1 MPQFRLRFA
10 REYTLAILSGVLL
23 GFAYPPYGIVGG
35 FFAFVGLVPLFFAI
49 QRTTRFRETLRIAWV
64 GMFVFG
70 LVATY
75 WVGGWNG
82 EGNVDGFLMLGGV
95 LLMLVHPFFLVV
107 PFLLFD
113 VTRRRFGVRWAFG
126 LLPVFYA
133 GFEYFHSF
141 GDLSFPWLSLYNTQ
155 TYNTALIQFI
165 ALTGPYALTML
176 LVTINILCYYLVSGT
191 RRPKQVGL
199 VGACL
204 VALIGIPFLYGTH
217 VLNEP
222 EPRGKA
228 LTMTVLQPN
237 INPWAK
243 WQADENRV
251 MDTNYIATK
260 RAIADAHSNTELIIW
275 PETAIPFAITSPT
288 ETYHLDQFYKFL
300 DSIHLPI
307 LTGFPDM
314 EFYLPGQ
321 PVPDDA
327 KPTHSEGVTYRSWN
341 SAMLNYRDDHGRHIE
356 RYHKQV
362 LVPLGEH
369 VPFIDQFPIFGK
381 IFSWTV
387 GMGSWNRGTGYDL
400 LRLPMAQAGWKH
412 SNDTAVLSTLICYE
426 SIYPSFVRHFV
437 DGGAEALVIITNDGW
452 YGKSPGPFQHDQ
464 FAVLRAVE
472 NRRWIARSAN
482 TGISSFIDDKGRFV
496 AQSPL
501 FEQTSLTQRVPLL
514 DEKTIYTSYGDF
526 IAIPACWL
534 TAALAL
540 YYFVTWIIER
550 RKQKRLRTLTTRAIS
565 PIG

>member
-1 MPQFRLRFA
+1 MQKPRLRFS
-10 REYTLAILSGVLL
+10 REYTLAILSGALL
-23 GFAYPPYGIVGG
+23 GFAFPPYGIVSG
-35 FFAFVGLVPLFFAI
+35 FFAFFGLVPLLLAL
-49 QRTTRFRETLRIAWV
+49 QKTTRFRDALRIAWV

-82 EGNVDGFLMLGGV
+82 EGDVDGFLMFGGV

-107 PFLLFD
+107 PILLFD
-113 VTRRRFGVRWAFG
+113 ITRRRFGLTWALIG
-126 LLPVFYA
+126 LPIFYA

-155 TYNTALIQFI
+155 TYNTAFIQFI
-165 ALTGPYALTML
+165 ELTGPYALTML
-176 LVTINILCYYLVSGT
+176 LVAVNILLFLLVIHKRG
-191 RRPKQVGL
+191 PKQVGII
-199 VGACL
+199 GAAL
-204 VALIGIPFLYGTH
+204 VALIGMPYLFGNH
-217 VLNEP
+217 VLNEH
-222 EPRGKA
+222 ERVTKA
-228 LTMTVLQPN
+228 ITMTVLQPN

-251 MDTNYIATK
+251 MDTNFIATR
-260 RAIADAHSNTELIIW
+260 RAIADANSTTQLLIW

-288 ETYHLDQFYKFL
+288 ESYHYDIFNRFL
-300 DSIHLPI
+300 DSVRLAII
-307 LTGFPDM
+307 TGFPDM
-314 EFYLPGQ
+314 EFYMSGQ
-321 PVPDDA
+321 SVPADA
-327 KPTHSEGVTYRSWN
+327 KPTRTEGVSYRSWN
-341 SAMLNYRDDHGRHIE
+341 SALLDYRDDHGRHIE

-369 VPFIDQFPIFGK
+369 VPFIDEFPIFGK

-387 GMGSWNRGTGYDL
+387 GMGSWNRGMGYDL
-400 LRLPMAQAGWKH
+400 LRLPMGENWR
-412 SNDTAVLSTLICYE
+412 NTRDTAVLSTLICYE

-437 DGGAEALVIITNDGW
+437 DGGAEALIIITNDGW

-482 TGISSFIDDKGRFV
+482 TGISSFIDDKGRFI

-514 DEKTIYTSYGDF
+514 DQKTFYSEYGDF
-526 IAIPACWL
+526 IAIPATWL
-534 TAALAL
+534 SAAIAMF
-540 YYFVTWIIER
+540 YFITWVIATRKR
-550 RKQKRLRTLTTRAIS
+550 RRNKTTVAQS
-565 PIG
+565 LST